1 MGPEENAGN
10 AGGNG
15 GDAGPPPESGQ
26 GSQGGEGDEGLSGD
40 AAGQAQAFPVDTLP
54 EQLRGR
60 SPAEV
65 KLILGQMVSGIQ
77 SGAAELQRLREE
89 NERLRSGPGIATP
102 APKKEEPEEALEEMI
117 LKDPAKAV
125 AKIVEE
131 RYGKRFTE
139 LESGAGEGIFA
150 YMRGQDPTFAEYE
163 PDVREALR
171 KSGSPINQQS
181 VHAAFLMTAG
191 QKALEMRKNAESK
204 KTAGAEKGGSGDKE
218 GGKKKEPTLTE
229 LEKEV
234 ARGMR
239 IDEKKYAEAKKAWND
254 GSFKINV
261 PTGAAKKEGDK

>member
-1 MGPEENAGN
+1 MDQTEDAGN
-10 AGGNG
+10 TSGDG
-15 GDAGPPPESGQ
+15 GDAGSPPEPGT
-26 GSQGGEGDEGLSGD
+26 QGGEGLGGD
-40 AAGQAQAFPVDTLP
+40 AAGQAQALPVDVLP
-54 EQLRGR
+54 EQLQGR

-77 SGAAELQRLREE
+77 SGASELQRLREE

-102 APKKEEPEEALEEMI
+102 APKKEDPEEPLEELI

-125 AKIVEE
+125 EMIVEK

-181 VHAAFLMTAG
+181 VQAAFLMTVG

-204 KTAGAEKGGSGDKE
+204 KTAGAERGGSGEKD
-218 GGKKKEPTLTE
+218 GGKKKEPELTE

-239 IDEKKYAEAKKAWND
+239 MDEKKFAQAKKAWND
-254 GSFKINV
+254 RSFSLNV
-261 PTGAAKKEGDK
+261 PTGKAQKEDK